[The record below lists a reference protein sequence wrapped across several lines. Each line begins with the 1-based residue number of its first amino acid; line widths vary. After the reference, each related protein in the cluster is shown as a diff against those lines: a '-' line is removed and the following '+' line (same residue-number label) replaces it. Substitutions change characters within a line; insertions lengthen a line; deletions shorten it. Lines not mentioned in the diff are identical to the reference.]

1 VGEEETMG
9 RENRANAQTQPCE
22 NDGFF
27 HTWRI
32 DEKRNRFRQHM
43 YGLFTLMREED
54 FRGQFILSR
63 PVL

>member
-1 VGEEETMG
+1 MKG

-27 HTWRI
+27 HTCTWRI

-43 YGLFTLMREED
+43 KDTLH
-54 FRGQFILSR
+54 
-63 PVL
+63 